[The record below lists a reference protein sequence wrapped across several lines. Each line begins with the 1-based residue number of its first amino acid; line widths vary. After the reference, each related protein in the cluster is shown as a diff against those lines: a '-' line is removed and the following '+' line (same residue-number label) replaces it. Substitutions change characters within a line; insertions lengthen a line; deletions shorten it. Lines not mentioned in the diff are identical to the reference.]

1 MSGILPFYQLKIVD
15 STQLEL
21 KRMLRQRGDLES
33 FSAVL
38 AGHQS
43 MGRGRGVSKW
53 HDSPESSML
62 LSIYVKWPVPLKE
75 SFEVNQR
82 VCVALRPL
90 LPEEVLFKWPNDL
103 MIKTKKLGGMLI
115 ENHWSGMGIK
125 SSSIGI
131 GINLNRTEDA
141 LERAAFLNEWVSAK
155 QTPEEVARAIQH
167 RFAHEL
173 TRSFSAGE
181 LAKAYKEVLWGQD
194 QPQFYLIHGTEMAA
208 TVDAV
213 ANNGRLTLRFE
224 DGNVQSYD
232 MDEVKWVDPN

>member
-173 TRSFSAGE
+173 TRSFGAGE

-224 DGNVQSYD
+224 DGNVHSYD

>member
-141 LERAAFLNEWVSAK
+141 LERAAFLNEWVGAK
-155 QTPEEVARAIQH
+155 QTPEEVALAIQH
-167 RFAHEL
+167 RFAHVL
-173 TRSFSAGE
+173 TRSFGAGE

-194 QPQFYLIHGTEMAA
+194 QPQSYLIHGTEMAA

-224 DGNVQSYD
+224 GGNIQSYD

>member
-21 KRMLRQRGDLES
+21 KRMLRQYGDMES

-90 LPEEVLFKWPNDL
+90 LPKEVLFKWPNDL
-103 MIKTKKLGGMLI
+103 MIETKKLGGMLI
-115 ENHWSGMGIK
+115 ENHWSGTGIK

-131 GINLNRTEDA
+131 GINVNRTEDA
-141 LERAAFLNEWVSAK
+141 LNRAAFLNEWVETK
-155 QTPEEVARAIQH
+155 QTPEAVARHIQQQ
-167 RFAHEL
+167 FASAL
-173 TRSFSAGE
+173 TRSFSVVE
-181 LAKAYKEVLWGQD
+181 LANAYKHLLWGQD
-194 QPQFYLIHGTEMAA
+194 RPQRYVIKGKELAA
-208 TVDAV
+208 TVDGVEAT
-213 ANNGRLTLRFE
+213 GRLTLRME
-224 DGNVQSYD
+224 DGNLQSFD
-232 MDEVKWVDPN
+232 IDEVKWVDPN

>member
-15 STQLEL
+15 STQLEI
-21 KRMLRQRGDLES
+21 KRMLRQHGDLES
-33 FSAVL
+33 YSAVL

-115 ENHWSGMGIK
+115 ENHWSGGGIK

-131 GINLNRTEDA
+131 GINLNPTNDA
-141 LERAAFLNEWVSAK
+141 LSRAAFLNECTSNK
-155 QTPEEVARAIQH
+155 EKP
-167 RFAHEL
+167 L
-173 TRSFSAGE
+173 S
-181 LAKAYKEVLWGQD
+181 LAKRIQR
-194 QPQFYLIHGTEMAA
+194 QFSEALTSPWKRS
-208 TVDAV
+208 
-213 ANNGRLTLRFE
+213 NGNSRRR
-224 DGNVQSYD
+224 D
-232 MDEVKWVDPN
+232 

>member
-21 KRMLRQRGDLES
+21 KRMLRQRGHLES